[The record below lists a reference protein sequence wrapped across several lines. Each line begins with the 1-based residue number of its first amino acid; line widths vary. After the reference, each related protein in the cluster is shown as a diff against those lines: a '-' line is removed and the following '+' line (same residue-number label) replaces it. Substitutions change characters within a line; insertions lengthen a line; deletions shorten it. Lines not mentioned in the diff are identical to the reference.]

1 MHIVPSPNRPAPTA
15 TRSCLIAMLTSRVM
29 IAPPKLAG
37 YRPVLVRAK
46 AQKGKGG
53 LESRVTSHRPAPPL
67 LSPSCRAFRL
77 LPCVDRARRRER
89 RVAGAARNGS
99 FPVVSSLL
107 VGLDWVWPS
116 RKCGEVA
123 SLQFPMNHQN
133 LAVS

>member
-29 IAPPKLAG
+29 IAAPKLAG

-67 LSPSCRAFRL
+67 LSPSCRAPFDSCLALTERD
-77 LPCVDRARRRER
+77 VGNVGWRALRGTDLSRSSMPP
-89 RVAGAARNGS
+89 ARS
-99 FPVVSSLL
+99 SPASSLDST
-107 VGLDWVWPS
+107 G
-116 RKCGEVA
+116 CGPA
-123 SLQFPMNHQN
+123 GSAAKWHPCNFR
-133 LAVS
+133 